1 MDCARHKHCEFVKM
15 SRERQ
20 VSQERPRTWQGLV
33 LDVRMRVSE
42 GPGGVKQVG
51 GGHVVMVL

>member
-1 MDCARHKHCEFVKM
+1 M

-51 GGHVVMVL
+51 GGACSDGPVVG

>member
-1 MDCARHKHCEFVKM
+1 M